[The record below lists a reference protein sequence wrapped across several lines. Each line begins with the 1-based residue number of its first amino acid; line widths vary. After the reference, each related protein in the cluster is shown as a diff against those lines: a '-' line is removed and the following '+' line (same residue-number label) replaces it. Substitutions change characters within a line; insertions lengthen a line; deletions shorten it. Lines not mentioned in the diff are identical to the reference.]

1 VVRFF
6 TLTAKAFTL
15 SAPLATIGA
24 YFLLILIETGST
36 VSPKQLMFWVGIL
49 LLLSAGS
56 FLYVATIH
64 ILPEVYCNT
73 DIHRPHT
80 HHHLPE
86 DHVHDEE
93 HYSKPIELL
102 SIMAGLLTPNLLL
115 VIHEH

>member
-1 VVRFF
+1 MLF
-6 TLTAKAFTL
+6 
-15 SAPLATIGA
+15 
-24 YFLLILIETGST
+24 LIESQSEKT
-36 VSPKQLMFWVGIL
+36 LMFYVGIL
-49 LLLSAGS
+49 LLVSAGS

-93 HYSKPIELL
+93 HYSKLVELV
-102 SIMAGLLTPNLLL
+102 SILVGLLCPYLLFL
-115 VIHEH
+115 IHAH

>member
-1 VVRFF
+1 MLWEKGQMN
-6 TLTAKAFTL
+6 T
-15 SAPLATIGA
+15 PQ
-24 YFLLILIETGST
+24 ST
-36 VSPKQLMFWVGIL
+36 LMFYVGIL
-49 LLLSAGS
+49 LLISAGS

-93 HYSKPIELL
+93 HYSKPVELGAIL
-102 SIMAGLLTPNLLL
+102 TGLMTPYLLFL
-115 VIHEH
+115 LHGH

>member
-1 VVRFF
+1 
-6 TLTAKAFTL
+6 
-15 SAPLATIGA
+15 
-24 YFLLILIETGST
+24 
-36 VSPKQLMFWVGIL
+36 MFWVGIL

-93 HYSKPIELL
+93 HYSKPVELA
-102 SIMAGLLTPNLLL
+102 SILFRIVNTLLAIFYMINLLMIMML
-115 VIHEH
+115 ITQKC

>member
-1 VVRFF
+1 
-6 TLTAKAFTL
+6 
-15 SAPLATIGA
+15 
-24 YFLLILIETGST
+24 
-36 VSPKQLMFWVGIL
+36 MFWVGIL
-49 LLLSAGS
+49 LLVSAGS

-93 HYSKPIELL
+93 HFSKPIELATIL
-102 SIMAGLLTPNLLL
+102 LGLLTPYLLFL
-115 VIHEH
+115 FHAH